1 MTQTPA
7 RTGLQLRT
15 LVKPSGELEM
25 SLASVAVLSPAADE
39 VVIRIEATPINPSDI
54 GLLLGA
60 ADIASAK
67 LSGSASS
74 PVVTMSIA
82 ERSMKAMASRLGQ
95 SLPAGNDSN
104 NANRRRC
111 QSIPAAPARPIFTA
125 AGGTAEPPKSASMR
139 SNRLRIDPATDS
151 SAASPPSSPQAIVHG
166 RRVPTT
172 RATAAIASGSAAP
185 SGP

>member
-60 ADIASAK
+60 ADIGSAK
-67 LSGSASS
+67 LSGSASTAKC
-74 PVVTMSIA
+74 VTSVL
-82 ERSMKAMASRLGQ
+82 K
-95 SLPAGNDSN
+95 P
-104 NANRRRC
+104 
-111 QSIPAAPARPIFTA
+111 
-125 AGGTAEPPKSASMR
+125 
-139 SNRLRIDPATDS
+139 
-151 SAASPPSSPQAIVHG
+151 
-166 RRVPTT
+166 
-172 RATAAIASGSAAP
+172 
-185 SGP
+185 